1 MTTKNFNVKNGLTV
15 GTAVIDAATG
25 NIAAGNI
32 TGGNLVTANYFS
44 GNAANL
50 FGIPGANVTGTVA
63 AATIAGTVTNATQ
76 SNITTVGTLINLTV
90 TGNVAA
96 GNVLTNNLLYAN
108 GVAWDLQ
115 EPAGSNTQVQ
125 FNNNNDF
132 GASSDFTFNN
142 TSKVLTV
149 SGNILGSNIYA
160 NTGTIGAASLT
171 GTLTTASQPNV
182 TSLGTLTTL
191 NVSGIITGANITAN
205 TGVFTGNGSSL
216 TALNASNVST
226 GTLAQARLAN
236 ASLTLGSTSL
246 TLGSTVTTVAGLT
259 SITSATFVGDL
270 TGNVSGSAATVTTN
284 AQPNITSVGTLTGL
298 TVSGNLSTANLVV
311 TASVGGNLIPT
322 ANITYDL
329 GNATNRWKDL
339 YLASSTIYLGADST
353 ISAGNLTNGTSN
365 IKITLDG
372 NVSTSVAGNSNII
385 VATGTGVNVAG
396 YLTATGNISG
406 SNLSASANLSVTANA
421 NIGNIGTAGLIVAT
435 GNITGG
441 NFITTGFANIGS
453 NANLGSTLTVIGNIT
468 TSANVITDLIL
479 GKTGGISITATG
491 SNSNI
496 TLAPTGTGTI
506 DVSSKRITSLA
517 DPTQASDGATKSYV
531 DSIASGLDPKASVVV
546 ATYAA
551 LPAYTYNN
559 GSSGVGAT
567 LTGSATGVLTVDGV
581 AVVLNDRVLV
591 KDETGGNAPYNGI
604 YLCTTAGAVGVAYV
618 LTRSTDFD
626 QAAEIPSGFT
636 FVESGT
642 NQSDTGWVCT
652 TSATS
657 LVVGTTAI
665 AFVQFSGAGQYTAGT
680 GLTLTGSQFSI
691 SNTAVTANSY
701 GNSTAIPSFTVNQQ
715 GQLTAASTNAVV
727 APAGTLSGT
736 ILNATVVTSSLTT
749 VGTLGNLTV
758 TANIAAGNVLT
769 NNLLYANGTPY
780 VTSAAGANR
789 QIQFNNDGAFGASSD
804 FIFNDTTNVL
814 TVNGNI
820 STLNAS
826 LGNLATANFFSGNA
840 DNLFGIPGAN
850 VTGAVSFATTAN
862 AVAGANV
869 SGQVANAIVAGTV
882 YTAAQGNITSV
893 GTLTGLDVNG
903 VINAANITSNGI
915 FSGNGS
921 SLSSLNASNVSTGT
935 LAQARLANS
944 SVTLGSTALTLG
956 STITTVTGLV
966 SVTSTTFVGSL
977 TGAATTAGTVTTAAQ
992 GNITSVGTLTS
1003 LDVSGTITSG
1013 SVYANSGTIGAS
1025 LLTGTLTTA
1034 AQPNITSF
1042 GTLTSLSVSGNISGS
1057 NILVS
1062 NGVQSNRG
1070 NVSITAD
1077 GVGILPTII
1086 DQFSTTTYRTAK
1098 YIISASGDDGFQ
1110 SVETLL
1116 IHSGSDAF
1124 ITIYGSICSNNIAD
1138 IVNITSNVSSTTGN
1152 ITVYASTASA
1162 NTKVKLMATYV
1173 NI

>member
-32 TGGNLVTANYFS
+32 TGGNLVSANYFS

-236 ASLTLGSTSL
+236 ASLTLGSTAL
-246 TLGSTVTTVAGLT
+246 TLGSTVTTVAGLV
-259 SITSATFVGDL
+259 SVTSATFVGDL
-270 TGNVSGSAATVTTN
+270 TGNASGSAATVTTN
-284 AQPNITSVGTLTGL
+284 AQPNITSVGTLTSL

-311 TASVGGNLIPT
+311 TATVGGNLIPT

-329 GNATNRWKDL
+329 GNATNRWKDI
-339 YLASSTIYLGADST
+339 YLAASTIYLGADST

-406 SNLSASANLSVTANA
+406 SNLSASGNLSVTANA

-665 AFVQFSGAGQYTAGT
+665 TFVQFSGAGQYTAGT

-1003 LDVSGTITSG
+1003 LDVSGNITSG
-1013 SVYANSGTIGAS
+1013 NVYANSGTIGAS

-1124 ITIYGSICSNNIAD
+1124 ITIYGSICSNNTAD